1 MRPHVIY
8 VSYDGAAEP
17 LGVSQILPYLES
29 LARQFEI
36 TLVSFEKPG
45 TDPTYAAGRLAAAGV
60 TWRPLNYHS
69 SPKVLSTARDI
80 AAGSREIDRVASEAG
95 GDIIHVRSYVPA
107 LMALRSHQ
115 IQRAK
120 LLFDIRGFWA
130 DERVEGGIWRRGAL
144 FKVAKRYER
153 RFFARAD
160 AVVTLTEASVPW
172 IRKQIGERPT
182 PVEVIPTCV
191 DLERFRLPPAS
202 SAEPVALWNGSIGT
216 WYRFDLAY
224 EVAAALG
231 LKLKVITR
239 DVTAA
244 REALGDR
251 AAEIVSARPDEMPDH
266 LAVPHVGLSLVQ
278 PSFSKLASAP
288 TRVAE
293 HLAMGA
299 PVLVTD
305 GVGDLRRI
313 VETDHVGTAFVP
325 GDGDS
330 LACAAV
336 TLGDF
341 LGSPETLRER
351 CRGAAEARFS
361 ASQGAQRYASL
372 YERLTG

>member
-1 MRPHVIY
+1 MKPHVIY

-36 TLVSFEKPG
+36 TLISFEKPE
-45 TDPTYAAGRLAAAGV
+45 TDPTYAAARLAAAGV

-80 AAGSREIDRVASEAG
+80 AAGSREIDRAARESG

-107 LMALRSHQ
+107 LMALRSRQ

-144 FKVAKRYER
+144 FKTAKRYER
-153 RFFARAD
+153 KFFAQAD

-172 IRKQIGERPT
+172 IRKQIGARAT
-182 PVEVIPTCV
+182 PVVVIPTCV
-191 DLERFRLPPAS
+191 DLERFSLPQAS

-224 EVAAALG
+224 EAAEALG
-231 LKLKVITR
+231 LELRVITR
-239 DVTAA
+239 DVAAA
-244 REALGDR
+244 RSALDGR
-251 AAEIVSARPDEMPDH
+251 AAEVISARPDEMPNR
-266 LAVPHVGLSLVQ
+266 LAVPHVGLCLVQ

-305 GVGDLRRI
+305 GVGDLRRV
-313 VETDHVGTAFVP
+313 VETDRV
-325 GDGDS
+325 
-330 LACAAV
+330 
-336 TLGDF
+336 
-341 LGSPETLRER
+341 
-351 CRGAAEARFS
+351 GAAFAPERHGLAGPRRRNAR
-361 ASQGAQRYASL
+361 
-372 YERLTG
+372 